1 MGISRSRE
9 LAVRR
14 RREENYS
21 DIGTRSGRG
30 ESLAFV
36 EEESCAYP
44 IRGPTDAIILEKC
57 MPSVCANRSGGPP
70 SKPQNYPPGDSLDR
84 TAHMQG
90 GTRLDGYLTKK
101 GGVQWKRR
109 WFILEDHVITY
120 FSKQGDLRPRG
131 RMVLIAESRVTNLP
145 TRVHAFQVITN
156 AKALMVYADTKDERE
171 HWVAAL
177 NQQITGLRERAL
189 QRRSRRNVR

>member
-1 MGISRSRE
+1 M
-9 LAVRR
+9 
-14 RREENYS
+14 
-21 DIGTRSGRG
+21 
-30 ESLAFV
+30 
-36 EEESCAYP
+36 EESCAYP
-44 IRGPTDAIILEKC
+44 TRGPTDAIIIDKC

-70 SKPQNYPPGDSLDR
+70 SKPQPSPGEALDR

-90 GTRLDGYLTKK
+90 STRLDGYLTKK

-120 FSKQGDLRPRG
+120 FSKQGDLRARG

-156 AKALMVYADTKDERE
+156 AKALMVYADTQDERE